1 MKYTTRITASLLCAA
16 CLQWL
21 SPSSAEECCRICGST
36 ACESI
41 CESIFWTAKPAP
53 ELTQKPMQ
61 TPSSTPNPTRKPT
74 VTVPMQTPKPEST
87 QKPSQSMGDYTT
99 DSVYAQEQIAWNLMN
114 QDRMNSGLSALSLD
128 SALSDLARLKSR
140 DMAENRYFSHTS
152 PTYGSAA
159 DMLRSH
165 GYVFQAVGEN
175 IAHHATVIKS
185 QAAFMSSD
193 GHRRNILG
201 KNWNRV
207 GIGVWQDAQ
216 GYVYVTQLFAR

>member
-1 MKYTTRITASLLCAA
+1 
-16 CLQWL
+16 
-21 SPSSAEECCRICGST
+21 
-36 ACESI
+36 
-41 CESIFWTAKPAP
+41 
-53 ELTQKPMQ
+53 
-61 TPSSTPNPTRKPT
+61 
-74 VTVPMQTPKPEST
+74 
-87 QKPSQSMGDYTT
+87 
-99 DSVYAQEQIAWNLMN
+99 MN
-114 QDRMNSGLSALSLD
+114 QDRMNSGLSALPLD
-128 SALSDLARLKSR
+128 SALSKLARLKSR

-207 GIGVWQDAQ
+207 GIGVWQDEQ
-216 GYVYVTQLFAR
+216 RYVYVTQLFAR